1 MKQHGTPQA
10 KYATGG
16 KRIGLSGS
24 VFLTVAFLVVC
35 IAALT
40 LVFLKPANAV
50 QAAPSNVL
58 PTLNYPGAITDAA
71 KDDRIQKTEIAIRK
85 EINDVRTLHG
95 LNPITLSSVLS
106 ENAYYIAA
114 AMLELGEAD
123 LATIHARGQRV
134 ASQLSYIQT
143 TATVYVEDYH
153 CTAPDLGAA
162 YFCKTILHH
171 TNYSNAILKS
181 ELKEIGVAI
190 LQVTVNGRN
199 ITCAVVCSAVET
211 VSQDKSL
218 VPNPFFKEDTTGPV
232 VTAERIYLSQGEKL
246 TDERVQA
253 ALSVIDERGDA
264 PTITYDLTAIDASIE
279 GEQSLLVTASDIAGN
294 QTVCEVPIVVAVPTK
309 PVILSETLYVPEI
322 PEGEYWYLAPYVQVS
337 DQFGITDVRTEPAFI
352 TAEALEEGQTV
363 CVTVTNVYGRAARAE
378 IPIVCSETA
387 YQEVERDAD
396 TGLLV
401 EIPEGTELRED
412 GHAILSCTPVEEGIY
427 YFTVTDKDG
436 LSRTFV
442 RRRNALIWNPETSG
456 EVQVA
461 LTVYDGKTGT
471 VYNTSSLNIIVADK
485 QIFVYNTIVVSFKP
499 QSGFVID
506 HDLQWMHKIEPET
519 SVLTVKEAM
528 TIAGGIGEITV
539 SFTNPGGSALNDED
553 LVTSGTV
560 VSVLEDGTTRQ
571 SYTIF
576 IYGDINGDG
585 QIGIADFA
593 KLRQE
598 LLRGDLIT
606 GIYQYA
612 ADINYDGQIG
622 IADFAKL
629 RQYLLGNIGIEQ
641 K

>member
-1 MKQHGTPQA
+1 MTQHGTPQA

-35 IAALT
+35 VV
-40 LVFLKPANAV
+40 VFAWIFFKPV
-50 QAAPSNVL
+50 TPVRAAPSNLL
-58 PTLNYPGAITDAA
+58 PALNSPGTITDGMTDLA
-71 KDDRIQKTEIAIRK
+71 IQKTEIAIRK

-95 LNPITLSSVLS
+95 LSPITLSSVLS

-134 ASQLSYIQT
+134 AGQLSYIQT
-143 TATVYVEDYH
+143 TASVYVEDYH
-153 CTAPDLGAA
+153 CTDPTLGAT

-171 TNYSNAILKS
+171 TNYSNAILKK

-190 LQVTVNGRN
+190 LQVPINGKN

-211 VSQDKSL
+211 VSQDQSL
-218 VPNPFFKEDTTGPV
+218 VPNPIFKEDITGPV
-232 VTAERIYLSQGEKL
+232 VTSEKIYLSQGEKL
-246 TDERVQA
+246 TDQMVQA
-253 ALSVIDERGDA
+253 AITVVDERGEV
-264 PTITYDLTAIDASIE
+264 PTLTYDLAVVDSSIE
-279 GEQSLLVTASDIAGN
+279 GEQSLLVTVSDVAGN
-294 QTVCEVPIVVAVPTK
+294 QTECTVPIVIAIPTK
-309 PVILSETLYVPEI
+309 PVILSEALYVPEI

-337 DQFGITDVRTEPAFI
+337 DQFGIRDVRTEPAFI
-352 TAEALEEGQTV
+352 TAEALKEDQTV
-363 CVTVTNVYGRAARAE
+363 CVTATNVYGRTARTE

-387 YQEVERDAD
+387 YQEVERDLD

-401 EIPEGTELRED
+401 EIPEGIELRED

-427 YFTVTDKDG
+427 YFTVTNKDG

-442 RRRNALIWNPETSG
+442 RRTNSMVWNPETSG
-456 EVQVA
+456 DVQVA
-461 LTVYDGKTGT
+461 LTVYDGKTGS
-471 VYNTSSLNIIVADK
+471 VYNMSTLNIIVADK

-506 HDLQWMHKIEPET
+506 HDLQWMHKIEPGT

-528 TIAGGIGEITV
+528 TLAGGTGEVTV
-539 SFTNPGGSALNDED
+539 SFTNPVGSALQDED
-553 LVTSGTV
+553 SVTSGTT
-560 VSVLEDGTTRQ
+560 VSILEDGSVKQ

-598 LLRGDLIT
+598 LLHGDLIT
-606 GIYQYA
+606 DIYRYA
-612 ADINYDGQIG
+612 ADVNYDGQVG